1 MHFRNREF
9 MQPDST
15 ASSRRI
21 ARQILDL
28 ISEARFDPGHH
39 LREQHLA
46 DALGVS
52 RTPVRAGLKELTRM
66 GAVEARPNQGFFLL
80 KRSNELD
87 QLEIEQ
93 SKSNDQKLYE
103 QLVHDRIAG
112 ILPESFTQ
120 TEISQ
125 RYDVDRGVLTRTLVK
140 LSEDGLI
147 ARNAGHGWRFLQT
160 LNSDIALRNSYGF
173 RLMIEPMAL
182 LTPNLHVDRQ
192 MLKRLR
198 ARHLRLITHPDIT
211 QVPAKEI
218 FETDAAFHELLAE
231 ASGNLFVLQAIQ
243 QQNRLRRL
251 LEFGSYH
258 NKRRVKEWCEE
269 HVAIIDALRENKQ
282 EQAAEL
288 MRKHLQYAFDQ
299 VNVKS
304 PRV

>member
-1 MHFRNREF
+1 

-140 LSEDGLI
+140 LSEDSLI

>member
-1 MHFRNREF
+1 

-125 RYDVDRGVLTRTLVK
+125 RYDADRGVLTRTLVK

>member
-1 MHFRNREF
+1 

-269 HVAIIDALRENKQ
+269 HVAVIDALRENKQ

>member
-1 MHFRNREF
+1 

-28 ISEARFDPGHH
+28 IAEAKFDPGHH

-80 KRSNELD
+80 KRSNELEL
-87 QLEIEQ
+87 LEIEQ

-112 ILPESFTQ
+112 VLPESFTQ

-125 RYDVDRGVLTRTLVK
+125 RYEVDRGVLTRTLVK

-160 LNSDIALRNSYGF
+160 LNSDVALRNSYGF
-173 RLMIEPMAL
+173 RLMIEPTAL

-198 ARHLRLITHPDIT
+198 AQHLRLITHPDIT

-218 FETDAAFHELLAE
+218 FETDALFHELLAE
-231 ASGNLFVLQAIQ
+231 ASGNLFVVQAIQ

-299 VNVKS
+299 VNVKNG
-304 PRV
+304 RA

>member
-1 MHFRNREF
+1 

-52 RTPVRAGLKELTRM
+52 RTPVRAGLNELTRM

>member
-1 MHFRNREF
+1 

-243 QQNRLRRL
+243 QQNRLRRQ

>member
-1 MHFRNREF
+1 

-28 ISEARFDPGHH
+28 ISEAKFDPGHH

-80 KRSNELD
+80 KRSNELEL
-87 QLEIEQ
+87 LEIEQ

-112 ILPESFTQ
+112 VLPESFTQ

-125 RYDVDRGVLTRTLVK
+125 RYEVDRGVLTRTLVK

-160 LNSDIALRNSYGF
+160 LNSDVALRNSYGF
-173 RLMIEPMAL
+173 RLMIEPTAL

-198 ARHLRLITHPDIT
+198 AQHLRLITHPDIT

-218 FETDAAFHELLAE
+218 FETDALFHELLAE
-231 ASGNLFVLQAIQ
+231 ASGNLFVVQAIQ

>member
-1 MHFRNREF
+1 

-160 LNSDIALRNSYGF
+160 LNSDIALPNSYGF

>member
-1 MHFRNREF
+1 

-198 ARHLRLITHPDIT
+198 ARHLRIITPPDIT

>member
-1 MHFRNREF
+1 

-28 ISEARFDPGHH
+28 ISEAKFDPGHH

-80 KRSNELD
+80 KRSNELEL
-87 QLEIEQ
+87 LEIEQ

-112 ILPESFTQ
+112 VLPESFTQ

-125 RYDVDRGVLTRTLVK
+125 RYEVDRGVLTRTLVK

-160 LNSDIALRNSYGF
+160 LNSDVALHNSYGF
-173 RLMIEPMAL
+173 RLMIEPTAL

-198 ARHLRLITHPDIT
+198 AQHLRLITHPDIT

-299 VNVKS
+299 VNVKNG
-304 PRV
+304 RA

>member
-1 MHFRNREF
+1 

-28 ISEARFDPGHH
+28 ISEAKFDPGHH

-80 KRSNELD
+80 KRSNELEL
-87 QLEIEQ
+87 LEIEQ

-112 ILPESFTQ
+112 VLPESFTQ

-125 RYDVDRGVLTRTLVK
+125 RYEVDRGVLTRTLVK

-160 LNSDIALRNSYGF
+160 LNSDVALRNSYGF
-173 RLMIEPMAL
+173 RLMIEPTAL
-182 LTPNLHVDRQ
+182 LTPSLHVDRQ

-198 ARHLRLITHPDIT
+198 AQHLRLITRPDIT

-218 FETDAAFHELLAE
+218 FETDALFHELLAE

-299 VNVKS
+299 VNVKNG
-304 PRV
+304 RA

>member
-1 MHFRNREF
+1 

-80 KRSNELD
+80 KRSDELEL
-87 QLEIEQ
+87 LEIEQ

-112 ILPESFTQ
+112 VLPESFTQ

-147 ARNAGHGWRFLQT
+147 ARNAGHGWRFQQT
-160 LNSDIALRNSYGF
+160 LNSDVALRNSYGF
-173 RLMIEPMAL
+173 RLMIEPTAL
-182 LTPNLHVDRQ
+182 LTPSLHVDRQ

-198 ARHLRLITHPDIT
+198 AQHLRLITHPDIT

-282 EQAAEL
+282 QQAAEL

-299 VNVKS
+299 VNVKNA
-304 PRV
+304 RT

>member
-1 MHFRNREF
+1 

-66 GAVEARPNQGFFLL
+66 GAVESRPNQGFFLL

>member
-1 MHFRNREF
+1 

-231 ASGNLFVLQAIQ
+231 SSGNLFVLQAIK

>member
-1 MHFRNREF
+1 

-120 TEISQ
+120 TVISQ

>member
-1 MHFRNREF
+1 

-28 ISEARFDPGHH
+28 ISPGHH

>member
-1 MHFRNREF
+1 

-211 QVPAKEI
+211 QVPANEI

>member
-1 MHFRNREF
+1 

-218 FETDAAFHELLAE
+218 FETDALFHELLAE

>member
-1 MHFRNREF
+1 

-28 ISEARFDPGHH
+28 ISEAKFDPGHH

-80 KRSNELD
+80 KRSNELEL
-87 QLEIEQ
+87 LEIEQ

-112 ILPESFTQ
+112 VLPESFTQ

-125 RYDVDRGVLTRTLVK
+125 RYEVDRGVLTRTLVK

-160 LNSDIALRNSYGF
+160 LNSDVALRNSYGF
-173 RLMIEPMAL
+173 RLMIEPTAL

-198 ARHLRLITHPDIT
+198 AQHLRLITHPDIT

>member
-1 MHFRNREF
+1 
-9 MQPDST
+9 MQPDSS

-21 ARQILDL
+21 ARQLLDL
-28 ISEARFDPGHH
+28 IYEARFDPGHH

-52 RTPVRAGLKELTRM
+52 RTPVRAGLKELTRL

-80 KRSNELD
+80 KSAEELLH
-87 QLEIEQ
+87 LEIEQ
-93 SKSNDQKLYE
+93 PKSSDQTLYE
-103 QLVHDRIAG
+103 QLVRDRIAG
-112 ILPESFTQ
+112 VLPESFTQ

-147 ARNAGHGWRFLQT
+147 ARNAGHGWRFQQT

-173 RLMIEPMAL
+173 RLMIEPAAL
-182 LTPNLHVDRQ
+182 LSAQLRVDRQ
-192 MLKRLR
+192 LLKRMR
-198 ARHLRLITHPDIT
+198 AQHLRLITHPDIT

-218 FETDAAFHELLAE
+218 FETDASFHELLAE
-231 ASGNLFVLQAIQ
+231 ASGNLFVFQAIQ

-269 HVAIIDALRENKQ
+269 HVAIIDALRQNDTQ
-282 EQAAEL
+282 QAAAL
-288 MRKHLQYAFDQ
+288 MKAHLQSAFDQ
-299 VNVKS
+299 VQLRK
-304 PRV
+304 PGT

>member
-1 MHFRNREF
+1 

-28 ISEARFDPGHH
+28 ISEAKFDPGHH

-80 KRSNELD
+80 KRSNELEL
-87 QLEIEQ
+87 LEIEQ

-112 ILPESFTQ
+112 VLPESFTQ

-125 RYDVDRGVLTRTLVK
+125 RYEVDRGVLTRTLVK

-160 LNSDIALRNSYGF
+160 LNSDVALRNSYGF
-173 RLMIEPMAL
+173 RLMIEPTAL

-198 ARHLRLITHPDIT
+198 AQHLRLITHPDIT

-218 FETDAAFHELLAE
+218 FETDALFHELLAE
-231 ASGNLFVLQAIQ
+231 ASGNLFVVQAIQ

-269 HVAIIDALRENKQ
+269 HVAIIDALQENKQ

-299 VNVKS
+299 VNVKNG
-304 PRV
+304 RA

>member
-1 MHFRNREF
+1 

-80 KRSNELD
+80 KRSNELE

>member
-1 MHFRNREF
+1 

-66 GAVEARPNQGFFLL
+66 GAVEARPNQGF
-80 KRSNELD
+80 LD

>member
-1 MHFRNREF
+1 

-28 ISEARFDPGHH
+28 ISEAKFDPGHH

-80 KRSNELD
+80 KRSNELEL
-87 QLEIEQ
+87 LEIEQ

-112 ILPESFTQ
+112 VLPESFTQ

-125 RYDVDRGVLTRTLVK
+125 RYEVDRGVLTRTLVK

-160 LNSDIALRNSYGF
+160 LNSDVALRNSSGF
-173 RLMIEPMAL
+173 RLMIEPTAL

-198 ARHLRLITHPDIT
+198 AQHLRLITHPDIT

-218 FETDAAFHELLAE
+218 FETDALFHELLAE
-231 ASGNLFVLQAIQ
+231 ASGNLFVVQAIQ

-299 VNVKS
+299 VNVKNG
-304 PRV
+304 RA

>member
-1 MHFRNREF
+1 

-52 RTPVRAGLKELTRM
+52 RTPVRAGLQELTRM

-80 KRSNELD
+80 KRSDELEL
-87 QLEIEQ
+87 LEIEQ
-93 SKSNDQKLYE
+93 SKSNDQMLYE
-103 QLVHDRIAG
+103 LLVRDRIAG
-112 ILPESFTQ
+112 ELPESFTQ

-147 ARNAGHGWRFLQT
+147 ARNAGHGWRFQQT
-160 LNSDIALRNSYGF
+160 LNSDVALRNSYGF
-173 RLMIEPMAL
+173 RLMIEPTAL

-198 ARHLRLITHPDIT
+198 AQHLRLITHPDVT
-211 QVPAKEI
+211 LVPAKEI

-299 VNVKS
+299 VNVKNA
-304 PRV
+304 RA

>member
-1 MHFRNREF
+1 

-211 QVPAKEI
+211 QVPAKKI

>member
-1 MHFRNREF
+1 

-198 ARHLRLITHPDIT
+198 DRHLRLITHPDIT

>member
-1 MHFRNREF
+1 MTLT
-9 MQPDST
+9 DST

-28 ISEARFDPGHH
+28 IYDARFDPGHH

-52 RTPVRAGLKELTRM
+52 RSPVRAGLKELTRL

-80 KRSNELD
+80 KSIEEL
-87 QLEIEQ
+87 QRLTIEQ
-93 SKSNDQKLYE
+93 TKNNDQELYE
-103 QLVHDRIAG
+103 RLVRDRIAG
-112 ILPESFTQ
+112 VLPESFTQ

-125 RYDVDRGVLTRTLVK
+125 RYDVDRGVLSRALVM

-160 LNSDIALRNSYGF
+160 INSDVALQNSYGF
-173 RLMIEPMAL
+173 RLMIEPAAL
-182 LTPNLHVDRQ
+182 LSPRLRIDRQ
-192 MLKRLR
+192 QLKRLR
-198 ARHLRLITHPDIT
+198 AQHLRLIGHDDIT
-211 QVPAKEI
+211 RVPAKEI
-218 FETDAAFHELLAE
+218 FETDAAFHEILAE

-269 HVAIIDALRENKQ
+269 HVAILDALRDHKPQ
-282 EQAAEL
+282 LAAEL
-288 MRKHLQYAFDQ
+288 MRKHLQFAFDQ
-299 VNVKS
+299 VSFLK
-304 PRV
+304 PDA

>member
-1 MHFRNREF
+1 

-28 ISEARFDPGHH
+28 ISEAKFDPGHH

-80 KRSNELD
+80 KRSNELEL
-87 QLEIEQ
+87 LEIEQ

-160 LNSDIALRNSYGF
+160 LNSDVALRNSYGF
-173 RLMIEPMAL
+173 RLMIEPTAL

-198 ARHLRLITHPDIT
+198 AQHLRLITHPDIT

-218 FETDAAFHELLAE
+218 FETDALFHELLAE
-231 ASGNLFVLQAIQ
+231 ASGNLFVVQAIQ

-288 MRKHLQYAFDQ
+288 MRTHLQYAFDQ
-299 VNVKS
+299 VNVKNA
-304 PRV
+304 RA

>member
-1 MHFRNREF
+1 

-258 NKRRVKEWCEE
+258 NKRRLIEWCEE

>member
-1 MHFRNREF
+1 

-243 QQNRLRRL
+243 QQNWLRRL

>member
-1 MHFRNREF
+1 

-304 PRV
+304 PCV